1 MKVLASACL
10 AAALF
15 ALALPAS
22 ADIPPPKKNK
32 CTVSDTSALAS
43 GGLDGAL
50 AALGAV
56 AVFVA
61 VGRRRSRG
69 GR

>member
-1 MKVLASACL
+1 MLASASL

-32 CTVSDTSALAS
+32 CTVSDTSALGS
-43 GGLDGAL
+43 GGLDRVF

-56 AVFVA
+56 ALGVA
-61 VGRRRSRG
+61 VSRRRSRG